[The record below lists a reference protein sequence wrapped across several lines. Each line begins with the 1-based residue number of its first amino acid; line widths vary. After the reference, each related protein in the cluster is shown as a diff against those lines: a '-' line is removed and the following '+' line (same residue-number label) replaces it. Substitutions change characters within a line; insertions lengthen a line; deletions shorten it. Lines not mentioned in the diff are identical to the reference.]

1 MEKKQLFL
9 EAPGARQVDLV
20 ARHIAYTLMIPMIQA
35 KIAGFAKRNP
45 ARYDGLRNWK
55 PVIIR
60 RALMSNKITLAHGSG
75 GKATNDLIKELFVAG
90 FGSAALAPME
100 DCALLSVGGCRL
112 AFSTDS
118 FVVDP
123 IFFPG
128 GDIGALAVHGTI
140 NDLAMRG
147 ARPAFLSLGLIIEEG
162 FPYDDLARIVRS
174 IKGCAD
180 RAGVE
185 IVTGD
190 TKVVPAGKADKIF
203 INTAG
208 IGILE
213 HDLDISC
220 ENGRPGDKIIL
231 SGTMA
236 DHGTTILC
244 LQEGLKIQG
253 GFASDSASLHGLVE
267 TMLKT
272 GQDAIHVL
280 RDPTRGGV
288 GTALNELAQASKV
301 GLSIHEAALPVRD
314 DVRGACELLGL
325 DPLFLAN
332 EGKLLAFVAPARA
345 EAVLAAIKREPAGT
359 DARIIGEAVAAH
371 PGEVVLETEIGGR
384 RVVEML
390 QGEALPR
397 IC

>member
-1 MEKKQLFL
+1 
-9 EAPGARQVDLV
+9 
-20 ARHIAYTLMIPMIQA
+20 
-35 KIAGFAKRNP
+35 
-45 ARYDGLRNWK
+45 
-55 PVIIR
+55 
-60 RALMSNKITLAHGSG
+60 MSNKITLAHGSG
-75 GKATNDLIKELFVAG
+75 GKATNDLIRELFVAG
-90 FGSAALAPME
+90 FNSNALAPME
-100 DCALLSVGGCRL
+100 DCALLSLGGCRL

-128 GDIGALAVHGTI
+128 GDIGCLAVHGTI
-140 NDLAMRG
+140 NDLAMLG

-213 HDLDISC
+213 HELAISC
-220 ENGRPGDKIIL
+220 ENGRPGDRIIL

-253 GFASDSASLHGLVE
+253 GFASDSAPLHSMVA
-267 TMLKT
+267 TMLKS

-301 GLSIHEAALPVRD
+301 GLIIHEEALPVRD

-332 EGKLLAFVAPARA
+332 EGKLLAFVAPDRA
-345 EAVLAAIKREPAGT
+345 EAVLAAVRREPAGG
-359 DARIIGEAVAAH
+359 DARIIGEVVAAH
-371 PGEVVLETEIGGR
+371 PGEVVLETGIGGR
-384 RVVEML
+384 RLIEML

>member
-1 MEKKQLFL
+1 
-9 EAPGARQVDLV
+9 
-20 ARHIAYTLMIPMIQA
+20 
-35 KIAGFAKRNP
+35 
-45 ARYDGLRNWK
+45 
-55 PVIIR
+55 
-60 RALMSNKITLAHGSG
+60 MSKKITLAHGSG
-75 GKATNDLIKELFVAG
+75 GKATNDLIRELFVAG
-90 FGSAALAPME
+90 FNSDALAPME
-100 DCALLSVGGCRL
+100 DCALLSVGGGRL

-128 GDIGALAVHGTI
+128 GDIGVLAVHGTI

-162 FPYDDLARIVRS
+162 FPYDHLVRLVRS

-253 GFASDSASLHGLVE
+253 GFSSDSAPLH
-267 TMLKT
+267 TMVKAMLET

-301 GLSIHEAALPVRD
+301 GLRIHENALPVRD

-332 EGKLLAFVAPARA
+332 EGKLLAFVAPDRA
-345 EAVLAAIKREPAGT
+345 ETVLAAVRREPAGI

-371 PGEVVLETEIGGR
+371 PGEVVLETGIGGR
-384 RVVEML
+384 RLIEML